1 MFEKPNVFNKNVSI
15 LHESLLFSF
24 YCGYCFSSPS
34 QEKNKKVIFFY
45 FSIKPFFISC
55 VKETIRIHK
64 LNFYYIV

>member
-1 MFEKPNVFNKNVSI
+1 MKACSLVFIVGIVSHC
-15 LHESLLFSF
+15 LH
-24 YCGYCFSSPS
+24 
-34 QEKNKKVIFFY
+34 NKKVIFFY